1 MPTDPRDLC
10 TIADVVERVPGYDVG
25 QDTDVDA
32 TLQDFVTIESRDFL
46 EATRREIT
54 PITPGPDITRVFD
67 VDWIVAEERELM
79 IGDAA
84 DTTAVVFKGQD
95 GTVLQTLDSSG
106 WVELP
111 RIREDWEPVTSLYF
125 PPLVNDP
132 AFFAFPAV
140 QWGPYVPDEN
150 PRLICE
156 VTGTWGFPEIPKTVT
171 RAVATLVLARYLNDA
186 AAVGT
191 ALADASDRAE
201 LNLAGSLKAAFDVRD
216 RFRLRGVG
224 GSSISS

>member
-1 MPTDPRDLC
+1 MSDPRDLC
-10 TIADVVERVPGYDVG
+10 TIDDVVERVPGYEVG
-25 QDTDVDA
+25 QDDTVDA
-32 TLQDFVTIESRDFL
+32 TLADFVTIESRDFM
-46 EATRREIT
+46 EVTGREIT
-54 PITPGPDITRVFD
+54 PITPGSVTRVFD

-84 DTTAVVFKGQD
+84 DTTDVVFKGQD
-95 GTVLQTLDSSG
+95 GTILQTLDSSG

-111 RIREDWEPVTSLYF
+111 RVREDWQPVTSLYF

-150 PRLICE
+150 PRLLCE
-156 VTGTWGFPEIPKTVT
+156 VTGTWGFPEIPNTVK

-191 ALADASDRAE
+191 ALADAADRAE

-216 RFRLRGVG
+216 RFRIRGVG